1 MVSVDIAGFDK
12 VKGRCF
18 ILPLENFTFHHDPKE
33 SYQFVENG
41 HAMTP
46 LKNKEWVD
54 FNHCSVVVFTHY
66 QHIFMSKHHVKV
78 DFA

>member
-1 MVSVDIAGFDK
+1 MNRAGFDK
-12 VKGRCF
+12 VKGCCF
-18 ILPLENFTFHHDPKE
+18 ILPLENFNQTMLKTFHHDPKE
-33 SYQFVENG
+33 SYQLVENG

-66 QHIFMSKHHVKV
+66 QHIFLSKRNI
-78 DFA
+78 